1 MLILDI
7 LQIPI
12 EFIRENLTGWILLII
27 VVFIIYFICLRK
39 YYIQR
44 EKFYDIGAQLKNL
57 EDVESAEDN
66 LSSSINLSSNTN
78 NEETR
83 KKDIRDGR
91 KEYKQERKVL
101 KNSNGIDKQ
110 FNQNDSKT
118 SSRNKNTNTK
128 TKQDKKVLE
137 EFDSDILRTPKI
149 STIPSISIASATSSD
164 ISASSMPPI
173 ATTLF
178 DNLNLNNTQIQACK
192 ANYNQVIAQL
202 ITDLGKLSNMAS
214 KNPYLNLKK
223 QFDSILAKCVDN
235 IMNYITITIKSPRI
249 LTRTAIRTEVISTL
263 NNTLENLIDKTNQE
277 IATAINKINKLA
289 MVNSTSIDYND
300 LAASIKKLA
309 IMNSTSIDY
318 KLLLRQI
325 NDSRASLEKYITI
338 AKLINQ
344 LGHNINVSQ
353 REISSIL
360 DKSYILPIYER
371 NFDKISQLAKSDFN
385 DNEGNLAM
393 KYSKAYGDF
402 LEQEK
407 KEELNI
413 NPLSLASQIESGIV
427 NMLSSIGDS
436 SKSNSVS
443 KSNEIKS
450 SANITGEY
458 GDNWYI
464 SNGELKEQMTRDY
477 GFTNNSS
484 YSENGIRQVANN
496 PIPKQELSGGLLS
509 NEPGLGNVQLNREN
523 IFSDPSNRGS
533 YMINRTA
540 QGELL
545 EGFVDPNINNPT
557 TTSPT
562 NTSSQSINPSATS
575 PSLIKAFDDSNLN
588 KKNKNQDN
596 GTDITS
602 KLLSGDFLQYMLD
615 TINGYMSG
623 GYDIY
628 KDKLNNYLGGATGDG
643 FKLED
648 NMIPAGFALFILSM
662 LLYFVDVSS

>member
-628 KDKLNNYLGGATGDG
+628 KDKLNNYLGVQLAMD
-643 FKLED
+643 
-648 NMIPAGFALFILSM
+648 LS
-662 LLYFVDVSS
+662 LKII

>member
-202 ITDLGKLSNMAS
+202 ITDLGKLSDMAS

-662 LLYFVDVSS
+662 LLYFVDVIS